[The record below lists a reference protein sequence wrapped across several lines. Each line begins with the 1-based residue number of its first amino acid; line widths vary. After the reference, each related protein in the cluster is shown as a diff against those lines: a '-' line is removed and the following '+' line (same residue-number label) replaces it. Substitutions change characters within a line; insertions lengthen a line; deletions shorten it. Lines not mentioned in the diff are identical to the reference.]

1 MRCPYCGGL
10 NTDQASFCTYC
21 GRDLVPSTSSA
32 SRQQPQP
39 APRVSQPPP
48 LSGSRPYGTPPNPQ
62 SSPTTLKPPTPSRQA
77 PAAPP
82 PKNAPPTQA
91 KRVDTSSVPTRATS
105 APEPPAPFPPRTLP
119 QLLSLESGALP
130 YTVVQDTVGDG
141 RKKIVRI
148 AYPPCTAWQQVAT
161 LVKALKE
168 FKSDKFDSIIIQ
180 GVSEQTAGLYR
191 FTQGQLCLDRNVR
204 LGSQTMDRYLIE
216 TGSGY
221 EADSVRI
228 VLSE

>member
-21 GRDLVPSTSSA
+21 GRDLVLPTSST

-39 APRVSQPPP
+39 AQRVSQPPP
-48 LSGSRPYGTPPNPQ
+48 PDSRPYGTPQNPQ
-62 SSPTTLKPPTPSRQA
+62 SSPGTFKPPTPSRQA
-77 PAAPP
+77 PAAPQP
-82 PKNAPPTQA
+82 RNAPATQA
-91 KRVDTSSVPTRATS
+91 KRTDTSSVPIRATS
-105 APEPPAPFPPRTLP
+105 APEAPAPFPPRTLP
-119 QLLSLESGALP
+119 QLLALESGALS

-141 RKKIVRI
+141 QKKIVRI
-148 AYPPCTAWQQVAT
+148 AYPPCRAWQQVAT
-161 LVKALKE
+161 LVRALKE
-168 FKSDKFDSIIIQ
+168 FKSDKFNSIIIQ
-180 GVSEQTAGLYR
+180 GVSEQNAGVYR